1 MSKIQNIFVEYAPA
15 YLDRFGYKMPENHK
29 KVISDIIACRT
40 QAFGKTVY
48 ECTECGAIHHFYRSC
63 GNRHCP
69 GCQHLKALEW
79 NERQSER
86 VLPGHHF
93 MATFTVPEQLRP
105 FIRSHQK
112 DGYGGIFKA
121 SSDTLKKLSQDEKYI
136 GGDQPGF
143 FGVLHTGGRTMHY
156 HPHVHYVVPGGA
168 VSSDDG
174 LWHPSRT
181 DFYLPVKALSKV
193 YKAKFRDIMIKEGL
207 FDQIPAEVWS
217 IDWNVNVQAVGNAE
231 NTIKYLSRYVFH
243 VAISDYRIVKVENCM
258 VTFKYRKQGSSRD
271 RCMTLDAMEFIR
283 RFLQHVLPS
292 GFMKVRYYG
301 FLNPNSTVKIDRVQG
316 LIELY
321 YEFEIRTPEI
331 TAEPVKPLYCPDC
344 GGKLK
349 YLCSVLPFEMI
360 PVQDTG

>member
-136 GGDQPGF
+136 GGDQP
-143 FGVLHTGGRTMHY
+143 
-156 HPHVHYVVPGGA
+156 
-168 VSSDDG
+168 
-174 LWHPSRT
+174 
-181 DFYLPVKALSKV
+181 
-193 YKAKFRDIMIKEGL
+193 
-207 FDQIPAEVWS
+207 
-217 IDWNVNVQAVGNAE
+217 
-231 NTIKYLSRYVFH
+231 
-243 VAISDYRIVKVENCM
+243 
-258 VTFKYRKQGSSRD
+258 
-271 RCMTLDAMEFIR
+271 
-283 RFLQHVLPS
+283 
-292 GFMKVRYYG
+292 
-301 FLNPNSTVKIDRVQG
+301 
-316 LIELY
+316 
-321 YEFEIRTPEI
+321 
-331 TAEPVKPLYCPDC
+331 
-344 GGKLK
+344 
-349 YLCSVLPFEMI
+349 
-360 PVQDTG
+360 